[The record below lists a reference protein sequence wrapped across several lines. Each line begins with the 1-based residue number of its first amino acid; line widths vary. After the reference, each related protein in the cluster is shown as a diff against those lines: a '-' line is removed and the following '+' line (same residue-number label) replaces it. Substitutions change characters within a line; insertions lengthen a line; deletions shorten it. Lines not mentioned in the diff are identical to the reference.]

1 MDNPS
6 MKDIEKLLRNSKYI
20 VATTNLWND
29 DKKRAKDVALMGFSN
44 KVRYE
49 ECFDTWNTGFAN
61 FFYGVRVTN
70 GKVVDEEDRILEVT
84 YIADNSRKTVN
95 EKIRASRRGM
105 NGI

>member
-1 MDNPS
+1 
-6 MKDIEKLLRNSKYI
+6 MKDIEKLLRNSKYV

-29 DKKRAKDVALMGFSN
+29 DKKCAKDVALMGFSN
-44 KVRYE
+44 MKRYE

-70 GKVVDEEDRILEVT
+70 GKVVDEDGRILEVT
-84 YIADNSRKTVN
+84 YLFDNSRKTVN
-95 EKIRASRRGM
+95 EKIRASRRCV